1 MKKSFR
7 ILALVMALMTALGAA
22 SFASADMP
30 TNYVGV
36 TTVEDTDFFYQG
48 PGTNYDFVQGKNQV
62 TAGTKVAIYSI
73 TADGKWCYIGFS
85 LYMGFIQTSSLNDLV
100 TLRNGTTA
108 SIKATLAKSGI
119 ASSGN
124 SGNVTV
130 GPTGSTTTTT
140 TTTGVIYNCTNWVS
154 LRAEASSSSK
164 RIAKLTPNTTVTVT
178 GEQNGYYKV
187 TAGNYIGFVLKTYV
201 RITATG
207 TTTGG
212 TTTGGTTTG
221 GASNR
226 VYVPGVGWVDANT
239 TGSGTNT
246 GWNTSGSWNAGWS
259 NNNNN
264 NNNNN
269 TGWGSNSNNN
279 NNSGN
284 VTSNKS
290 IGTAVTTGTINFRQG
305 PGTNYGKVTGCAQV
319 PKGATVT
326 MLEYTSSDN
335 GWYKVIYGSYTG
347 YLSAKYLKVTLTN
360 NNAGSNNNSGNNP
373 GSSWNTGWNTG
384 NNNTGNNNSGS
395 SATAT
400 TGTTT
405 GNVNFRQ
412 GPGTGYSKVSGCA
425 KVPKGSTVTILE
437 QTNGWY
443 KVTYKSYTGYLSADY
458 VRVVGGGASAPGSAG
473 STGGVNTPGSTGNN
487 VGSVSSNGTKYAKYT
502 GTSADIWGSMSVAG
516 TNISDNIYCNAVNNK
531 GQFVYNA
538 YSSSKNNLYAL
549 SYLTDP
555 IAVIYGHNMR
565 KVAKKQ
571 TTNLGLHELHHVQNA
586 WLGKAKCEYCGRS
599 CSGAKTS
606 TFNINYN
613 GSSSWTLVGFFE
625 LSNSTMSSAAQ
636 RKKIQTYASFNS
648 TLTGSAK
655 QQWVDTMMSYC
666 NSKYLGATLG
676 SISGSDKVM
685 VIITCADKSGSKNQS
700 MYICLLYTSPS
711 PRDRG

>member
-201 RITATG
+201 RITG
-207 TTTGG
+207 TTATPAPGG
-212 TTTGGTTTG
+212 TNNGSSGQT
-221 GASNR
+221 
-226 VYVPGVGWVDANT
+226 YVPGVGWVNSNNNSNANT
-239 TGSGTNT
+239 NPNWST
-246 GWNTSGSWNAGWS
+246 GWG

-264 NNNNN
+264 NN
-269 TGWGSNSNNN
+269 
-279 NNSGN
+279 
-284 VTSNKS
+284 
-290 IGTAVTTGTINFRQG
+290 
-305 PGTNYGKVTGCAQV
+305 
-319 PKGATVT
+319 
-326 MLEYTSSDN
+326 
-335 GWYKVIYGSYTG
+335 
-347 YLSAKYLKVTLTN
+347 
-360 NNAGSNNNSGNNP
+360 
-373 GSSWNTGWNTG
+373 NTGWNTG

-395 SATAT
+395 SAAAT

-516 TNISDNIYCNAVNNK
+516 TNINDNIYCNAVNNK

-700 MYICLLYTSPS
+700 MYMILK
-711 PRDRG
+711 GN

>member
-201 RITATG
+201 RITG
-207 TTTGG
+207 TTATPAPGG
-212 TTTGGTTTG
+212 TNNGSSGQT
-221 GASNR
+221 
-226 VYVPGVGWVDANT
+226 YVPGVGWVNSNNNSNANT
-239 TGSGTNT
+239 NPNWST
-246 GWNTSGSWNAGWS
+246 GWG
-259 NNNNN
+259 NNNN

-269 TGWGSNSNNN
+269 TGW
-279 NNSGN
+279 
-284 VTSNKS
+284 
-290 IGTAVTTGTINFRQG
+290 
-305 PGTNYGKVTGCAQV
+305 
-319 PKGATVT
+319 
-326 MLEYTSSDN
+326 
-335 GWYKVIYGSYTG
+335 
-347 YLSAKYLKVTLTN
+347 
-360 NNAGSNNNSGNNP
+360 
-373 GSSWNTGWNTG
+373 NTG
-384 NNNTGNNNSGS
+384 NNNSGSNNSGS

-516 TNISDNIYCNAVNNK
+516 TNINDNIYCNAVNNK

-606 TFNINYN
+606 TFDINYN

-700 MYICLLYTSPS
+700 MYMILK
-711 PRDRG
+711 GN

>member
-22 SFASADMP
+22 SFASAEVVKD
-30 TNYVGV
+30 YVG
-36 TTVEDTDFFYQG
+36 TTTMVESDFFYQG
-48 PGTNYDFVQGKNQV
+48 PGTSYAFVQGQSRVEK
-62 TAGTKVAIYSI
+62 GTRVILFGI
-73 TADGKWCYIGFS
+73 TSDGKWSYIGFDIH
-85 LYMGFIQTSSLNDLV
+85 MGYVQTSCLDDAI
-100 TLRNGTTA
+100 TLKNGNTD
-108 SIKATLAKSGI
+108 SIKAMLARGSS
-119 ASSGN
+119 AS

-130 GPTGSTTTTT
+130 GPNGSTTATTNA
-140 TTTGVIYNCTNWVS
+140 TGVIYNCTTWVS
-154 LRAEASSSSK
+154 LRAEANKSSK
-164 RIAKLTPNTTVTVT
+164 RVAKLTPNTTVTIT

-187 TAGNYIGFVLKTYV
+187 TAGNYIGYVLKSYV
-201 RITATG
+201 RVTSSG
-207 TTTGG
+207 STTGG
-212 TTTGGTTTG
+212 TTGGTTSG
-221 GASNR
+221 GK
-226 VYVPGVGWVDANT
+226 VYVPGVGWVDAPNSSTGT
-239 TGSGTNT
+239 TGSGSSSVGWT
-246 GWNTSGSWNAGWS
+246 GGNTSGGYTGNWTSGWGNLSGS
-259 NNNNN
+259 NNNN
-264 NNNNN
+264 
-269 TGWGSNSNNN
+269 NNN

-305 PGTNYGKVTGCAQV
+305 PGTNYSKVTGCAQV

-326 MLEYTSSDN
+326 LLEYTSSDN

-360 NNAGSNNNSGNNP
+360 NNAGSNNNSGNTS

-487 VGSVSSNGTKYAKYT
+487 VGSVSSNGTQYAKYT

-516 TNISDNIYCNAVNNK
+516 TNISDNIYCNAMNSK

-586 WLGKAKCEYCGRS
+586 WLGKAKCEACGRS

-700 MYICLLYTSPS
+700 MYMILK
-711 PRDRG
+711 GN

>member
-48 PGTNYDFVQGKNQV
+48 PGTNYDFVKGKNQV
-62 TAGTKVAIYSI
+62 TAGTQVAIYSI
-73 TADGKWCYIGFS
+73 TDDGKWCYIGFS

-119 ASSGN
+119 TSSGN
-124 SGNVTV
+124 NGNVTV

-201 RITATG
+201 RITG
-207 TTTGG
+207 TTATPAPGG
-212 TTTGGTTTG
+212 TNNGSSGQT
-221 GASNR
+221 
-226 VYVPGVGWVDANT
+226 YVPGVGWVNSNNNSNANT
-239 TGSGTNT
+239 NPNWST
-246 GWNTSGSWNAGWS
+246 GWG
-259 NNNNN
+259 NNNN

-269 TGWGSNSNNN
+269 TGWNTGNNN
-279 NNSGN
+279 NNSG
-284 VTSNKS
+284 SNNS
-290 IGTAVTTGTINFRQG
+290 GSSATATTGTTTGNVNFRQG
-305 PGTNYGKVTGCAQV
+305 PGTGYSKVSGCAKV
-319 PKGATVT
+319 PRGSTVT
-326 MLEYTSSDN
+326 ILEQTN

-360 NNAGSNNNSGNNP
+360 NNAGSNNNSGNTS

-458 VRVVGGGASAPGSAG
+458 VRVVGGGASTPGSAG

-516 TNISDNIYCNAVNNK
+516 TNINDNIYCNAVNNK

-606 TFNINYN
+606 TFNISYN
-613 GSSSWTLVGFFE
+613 GSSCWTLVGFFE

-700 MYICLLYTSPS
+700 MYMILK
-711 PRDRG
+711 GN

>member
-164 RIAKLTPNTTVTVT
+164 RVAKLTPNTTVTVT

-201 RITATG
+201 RITG
-207 TTTGG
+207 TTATPAPGG
-212 TTTGGTTTG
+212 TNNGSSGQT
-221 GASNR
+221 
-226 VYVPGVGWVDANT
+226 YVPGVGWVNSNNNSNANT
-239 TGSGTNT
+239 NPNWST
-246 GWNTSGSWNAGWS
+246 GWGN

-269 TGWGSNSNNN
+269 TGWNTGN

-290 IGTAVTTGTINFRQG
+290 IGIAVTTGTINFRQG
-305 PGTNYGKVTGCAQV
+305 PGTNYSKVTGCAQV

-326 MLEYTSSDN
+326 LLEYTSSDN

-700 MYICLLYTSPS
+700 MYMILK
-711 PRDRG
+711 GN

>member
-201 RITATG
+201 RITG
-207 TTTGG
+207 TTATPAPGG
-212 TTTGGTTTG
+212 TNNGSSGQT
-221 GASNR
+221 
-226 VYVPGVGWVDANT
+226 YVPGVGWVNSNNNSNANT
-239 TGSGTNT
+239 NPNWST
-246 GWNTSGSWNAGWS
+246 GWG
-259 NNNNN
+259 NNNN

-269 TGWGSNSNNN
+269 TGWNTGN

-284 VTSNKS
+284 VTSAKS

-305 PGTNYGKVTGCAQV
+305 PGTNYSKVTGCAQV

-326 MLEYTSSDN
+326 LLEYTSSDN

-360 NNAGSNNNSGNNP
+360 NNAGSSNNNSGNTSGGN
-373 GSSWNTGWNTG
+373 WNTGWNTG
-384 NNNTGNNNSGS
+384 NNNNNTGNNNSSS

-516 TNISDNIYCNAVNNK
+516 TNINDNIYCNAVNNK

-606 TFNINYN
+606 TFDINYN

-700 MYICLLYTSPS
+700 MYMILK
-711 PRDRG
+711 GN

>member
-154 LRAEASSSSK
+154 LRAEANKSSK

-201 RITATG
+201 RITG
-207 TTTGG
+207 TTATPAPGG
-212 TTTGGTTTG
+212 TNNGSSGQT
-221 GASNR
+221 
-226 VYVPGVGWVDANT
+226 YVPGVGWVNSNNNSNANT
-239 TGSGTNT
+239 NPNWST
-246 GWNTSGSWNAGWS
+246 GWG
-259 NNNNN
+259 NNNN

-269 TGWGSNSNNN
+269 TGWNTGN

-284 VTSNKS
+284 VTSAKS

-305 PGTNYGKVTGCAQV
+305 PGTNYSKVTGCAQV

-326 MLEYTSSDN
+326 LLEYTSSDN

-360 NNAGSNNNSGNNP
+360 NNAGSSNNNSGNTSGGN
-373 GSSWNTGWNTG
+373 WNTGWNTG
-384 NNNTGNNNSGS
+384 NNNNNTGNNNSSS

-516 TNISDNIYCNAVNNK
+516 TNINDNIYCNAVNNK

-586 WLGKAKCEYCGRS
+586 WLGKAKCEACGRS

-700 MYICLLYTSPS
+700 MYMILK
-711 PRDRG
+711 GN

>member
-201 RITATG
+201 RITG
-207 TTTGG
+207 TTATPAPGG
-212 TTTGGTTTG
+212 TNNGSSGQT
-221 GASNR
+221 
-226 VYVPGVGWVDANT
+226 YVPGVGWVNSNNNSNANT
-239 TGSGTNT
+239 NPNWST
-246 GWNTSGSWNAGWS
+246 GWGN

-269 TGWGSNSNNN
+269 TGWNTGN

-284 VTSNKS
+284 VTSAKS

-305 PGTNYGKVTGCAQV
+305 PGTNYSKVTGCAQV

-326 MLEYTSSDN
+326 LLEYTSSDN

-360 NNAGSNNNSGNNP
+360 NNAGSSNNNSGNTSGGN
-373 GSSWNTGWNTG
+373 WNTGWNTG
-384 NNNTGNNNSGS
+384 NNNNNTGNNNSSS

-458 VRVVGGGASAPGSAG
+458 VRVVGGGASTPGSAG

-516 TNISDNIYCNAVNNK
+516 TNINDNIYCNAVNNK

-586 WLGKAKCEYCGRS
+586 WLGKAKCEACGRS

-606 TFNINYN
+606 TFDINYN

-700 MYICLLYTSPS
+700 MYMILK
-711 PRDRG
+711 GN

>member
-22 SFASADMP
+22 SFASAEVVKD
-30 TNYVGV
+30 YVG
-36 TTVEDTDFFYQG
+36 TTTMVESDFFYQG
-48 PGTNYDFVQGKNQV
+48 PGTSYAFVQGQSRVEK
-62 TAGTKVAIYSI
+62 GTRVILFGI
-73 TADGKWCYIGFS
+73 TSDGKWSYIGFDIH
-85 LYMGFIQTSSLNDLV
+85 MGYVQTSCLDDAI
-100 TLRNGTTA
+100 TLKNGNTD
-108 SIKATLAKSGI
+108 SIKAMLARGSS
-119 ASSGN
+119 AS

-130 GPTGSTTTTT
+130 GPNGSTTATTNA
-140 TTTGVIYNCTNWVS
+140 TGVIYNCTNWVS
-154 LRAEASSSSK
+154 LRAEANKSSK
-164 RIAKLTPNTTVTVT
+164 RVAKLTPNTTVTIT

-187 TAGNYIGFVLKTYV
+187 TAGNYIGYVLKSYV
-201 RITATG
+201 RVTSSG
-207 TTTGG
+207 STTGG
-212 TTTGGTTTG
+212 TTGGITSG
-221 GASNR
+221 GK
-226 VYVPGVGWVDANT
+226 VYVPGVGWVDAPNSSTGT
-239 TGSGTNT
+239 TGSGSSSVGWT
-246 GWNTSGSWNAGWS
+246 GGNTSGGYTGNWTSGWGNLSGS
-259 NNNNN
+259 NNNN
-264 NNNNN
+264 
-269 TGWGSNSNNN
+269 NNN

-305 PGTNYGKVTGCAQV
+305 PGTNYSKVTGCAQV

-326 MLEYTSSDN
+326 LLEYTSSDN

-360 NNAGSNNNSGNNP
+360 NNAGSNNNNSGNTS

-412 GPGTGYSKVSGCA
+412 GPGTGYSKVSGCT

-458 VRVVGGGASAPGSAG
+458 VAVAG
-473 STGGVNTPGSTGNN
+473 SGTNTPGSTGNN
-487 VGSVSSNGTKYAKYT
+487 VGSVSSNGTQYAKYT

-516 TNISDNIYCNAVNNK
+516 TNISDNIYCNAMNSK

-700 MYICLLYTSPS
+700 MYMILK
-711 PRDRG
+711 GN

>member
-164 RIAKLTPNTTVTVT
+164 RVAKLTPNTTVTVT

-201 RITATG
+201 RITG
-207 TTTGG
+207 TTATPAPGG
-212 TTTGGTTTG
+212 TNNGSSGQT
-221 GASNR
+221 
-226 VYVPGVGWVDANT
+226 YVPGVGWVNSNNNSNANT
-239 TGSGTNT
+239 NPNWST
-246 GWNTSGSWNAGWS
+246 GWG
-259 NNNNN
+259 NNNN

-269 TGWGSNSNNN
+269 TGWNTGN

-305 PGTNYGKVTGCAQV
+305 PGTNYSKVTGCAQV

-326 MLEYTSSDN
+326 LLEYTSSDN

-360 NNAGSNNNSGNNP
+360 NNAGS
-373 GSSWNTGWNTG
+373 
-384 NNNTGNNNSGS
+384 
-395 SATAT
+395 
-400 TGTTT
+400 
-405 GNVNFRQ
+405 
-412 GPGTGYSKVSGCA
+412 
-425 KVPKGSTVTILE
+425 
-437 QTNGWY
+437 
-443 KVTYKSYTGYLSADY
+443 
-458 VRVVGGGASAPGSAG
+458 
-473 STGGVNTPGSTGNN
+473 TGNN

-516 TNISDNIYCNAVNNK
+516 TNINDNIYCNAVNNK

-571 TTNLGLHELHHVQNA
+571 TTNLGMHELHHVQNA
-586 WLGKAKCEYCGRS
+586 WLGKDKCEACGRS

-606 TFNINYN
+606 TFNISYN

-685 VIITCADKSGSKNQS
+685 VLITCADKSGSKNQS
-700 MYICLLYTSPS
+700 MYMILK
-711 PRDRG
+711 GN

>member
-22 SFASADMP
+22 SFASAEVVKD
-30 TNYVGV
+30 YVG
-36 TTVEDTDFFYQG
+36 TTTMAESDFFYQG
-48 PGTNYDFVQGKNQV
+48 PGTSYAFVQGQSRVEK
-62 TAGTKVAIYSI
+62 GTRVILFGI
-73 TADGKWCYIGFS
+73 TSDGKWSYIGFDIH
-85 LYMGFIQTSSLNDLV
+85 MGYVQTSCLDDAI
-100 TLRNGTTA
+100 TLKNGNTD
-108 SIKATLAKSGI
+108 SIKAMLARGSS
-119 ASSGN
+119 AS

-130 GPTGSTTTTT
+130 GPTGSTTATTNA
-140 TTTGVIYNCTNWVS
+140 TGVIYNCTNWVS

-187 TAGNYIGFVLKTYV
+187 TAGNYIGYVLKSYV
-201 RITATG
+201 RVTSSG
-207 TTTGG
+207 STTGG
-212 TTTGGTTTG
+212 TTGGTTSG
-221 GASNR
+221 GK
-226 VYVPGVGWVDANT
+226 VYVPGVGWVDAPNSSTGT
-239 TGSGTNT
+239 TGSGSSSVGWT
-246 GWNTSGSWNAGWS
+246 GGNTSGGYTGNWTSGWGNLSGS
-259 NNNNN
+259 NNN
-264 NNNNN
+264 
-269 TGWGSNSNNN
+269 NNN

-305 PGTNYGKVTGCAQV
+305 PGTNYSKVTGCAQV

-326 MLEYTSSDN
+326 LLEYTSSDN

-347 YLSAKYLKVTLTN
+347 YLSAKYLKVSLTN
-360 NNAGSNNNSGNNP
+360 NNAGSNNNNSGNTS

-384 NNNTGNNNSGS
+384 NNNSGNNNSGS

-458 VRVVGGGASAPGSAG
+458 VAVAG
-473 STGGVNTPGSTGNN
+473 SGVNTPGSTGNN
-487 VGSVSSNGTKYAKYT
+487 VSGSGVGTQYAKYT

-516 TNISDNIYCNAVNNK
+516 TNISDNIYCNAMNSK

-700 MYICLLYTSPS
+700 MYMILK
-711 PRDRG
+711 GN

>member
-22 SFASADMP
+22 SFASAEVVKD
-30 TNYVGV
+30 YVG
-36 TTVEDTDFFYQG
+36 TTTMVESDFFYQG
-48 PGTNYDFVQGKNQV
+48 PGTSYAFVQGQSRVEK
-62 TAGTKVAIYSI
+62 GTRVILFGI
-73 TADGKWCYIGFS
+73 TSDGKWSYIGFDIH
-85 LYMGFIQTSSLNDLV
+85 MGYVQTSCLDDAI
-100 TLRNGTTA
+100 TLKNGNTD
-108 SIKATLAKSGI
+108 SIKAMLARGSS
-119 ASSGN
+119 AS

-130 GPTGSTTTTT
+130 GPNGSTTATTNA
-140 TTTGVIYNCTNWVS
+140 TGVIYNCTNWVS

-164 RIAKLTPNTTVTVT
+164 RVAKLTPNTTVTIT

-187 TAGNYIGFVLKTYV
+187 TAGNYIGYVLKSYV
-201 RITATG
+201 RVTSSG
-207 TTTGG
+207 STTGG
-212 TTTGGTTTG
+212 TTGGTTSG
-221 GASNR
+221 GK
-226 VYVPGVGWVDANT
+226 VYVPGVGWVDAPNSSTGT
-239 TGSGTNT
+239 TGSGSSSVGWT
-246 GWNTSGSWNAGWS
+246 GGNTSGGYTGNWTSGWGNLSGS
-259 NNNNN
+259 NNNN
-264 NNNNN
+264 
-269 TGWGSNSNNN
+269 NNN

-305 PGTNYGKVTGCAQV
+305 PGTNYSKVTGCAQV

-326 MLEYTSSDN
+326 LLEYTSSDN

-347 YLSAKYLKVTLTN
+347 YLSAKYLKVSLTN
-360 NNAGSNNNSGNNP
+360 NNAGSNNNNSGNTS

-458 VRVVGGGASAPGSAG
+458 VAVAG
-473 STGGVNTPGSTGNN
+473 SGVNTPGSTGNN
-487 VGSVSSNGTKYAKYT
+487 VSGSGVGTQYAKYT

-516 TNISDNIYCNAVNNK
+516 TNISDNIYCNAMNSK

-586 WLGKAKCEYCGRS
+586 WLGKAKCEACGRS

-700 MYICLLYTSPS
+700 MYMILK
-711 PRDRG
+711 GN

>member
-22 SFASADMP
+22 SFASAEVVKD
-30 TNYVGV
+30 YVG
-36 TTVEDTDFFYQG
+36 TTTMVESDFFYQG
-48 PGTNYDFVQGKNQV
+48 PGTSYAFVQGQSRVEK
-62 TAGTKVAIYSI
+62 GTRVILFGI
-73 TADGKWCYIGFS
+73 TSDGKWSYIGFDIH
-85 LYMGFIQTSSLNDLV
+85 MGYVQTSCLDDAI
-100 TLRNGTTA
+100 TLKNGNTD
-108 SIKATLAKSGI
+108 SIKAMLARGSNG
-119 ASSGN
+119 S

-130 GPTGSTTTTT
+130 GPNGSTTATTNA
-140 TTTGVIYNCTNWVS
+140 TGVIYNCTNWVS
-154 LRAEASSSSK
+154 LRAEANKSSK
-164 RIAKLTPNTTVTVT
+164 RVAKLTPNTTVTIT

-187 TAGNYIGFVLKTYV
+187 TAGNYIGYVLKSYV
-201 RITATG
+201 RVTSSG
-207 TTTGG
+207 STTGG
-212 TTTGGTTTG
+212 TTGGG
-221 GASNR
+221 K
-226 VYVPGVGWVDANT
+226 VYVPGVGWVDAPNSSTGT
-239 TGSGTNT
+239 TGSGSSSVGWTGGNT
-246 GWNTSGSWNAGWS
+246 YGGYTGNWTSGWGNLSGS
-259 NNNNN
+259 NNNN
-264 NNNNN
+264 
-269 TGWGSNSNNN
+269 NNN

-305 PGTNYGKVTGCAQV
+305 PGTNYSKVTGCAQV

-326 MLEYTSSDN
+326 LLEYTSSDN

-360 NNAGSNNNSGNNP
+360 NNAGSNNNNSGNTS

-384 NNNTGNNNSGS
+384 NNNSGNNNSGS
-395 SATAT
+395 SANT
-400 TGTTT
+400 TIGTTT

-487 VGSVSSNGTKYAKYT
+487 VGSVSSNGTQYAKYT

-516 TNISDNIYCNAVNNK
+516 TNISDNIYCNAMNSK

-700 MYICLLYTSPS
+700 MYMILK
-711 PRDRG
+711 GN

>member
-201 RITATG
+201 RITG
-207 TTTGG
+207 TTATPAPGG
-212 TTTGGTTTG
+212 TNNGSSGQT
-221 GASNR
+221 
-226 VYVPGVGWVDANT
+226 YVPGVGWVNSNNNSNANT
-239 TGSGTNT
+239 NPNWST
-246 GWNTSGSWNAGWS
+246 GWG
-259 NNNNN
+259 NNNN

-269 TGWGSNSNNN
+269 TGWNTGNNN
-279 NNSGN
+279 NNSG
-284 VTSNKS
+284 S
-290 IGTAVTTGTINFRQG
+290 
-305 PGTNYGKVTGCAQV
+305 
-319 PKGATVT
+319 
-326 MLEYTSSDN
+326 
-335 GWYKVIYGSYTG
+335 
-347 YLSAKYLKVTLTN
+347 
-360 NNAGSNNNSGNNP
+360 
-373 GSSWNTGWNTG
+373 
-384 NNNTGNNNSGS
+384 NNSGS

-516 TNISDNIYCNAVNNK
+516 TNINDDIYCNAVNNK

-606 TFNINYN
+606 TFDINYN

-700 MYICLLYTSPS
+700 MYMILK
-711 PRDRG
+711 GN

>member
-201 RITATG
+201 RITG
-207 TTTGG
+207 TTATPAPGG
-212 TTTGGTTTG
+212 TNNGSSGQT
-221 GASNR
+221 
-226 VYVPGVGWVDANT
+226 YVPGVGWVNSNNNSNANT
-239 TGSGTNT
+239 NPNWST
-246 GWNTSGSWNAGWS
+246 GWGN

-269 TGWGSNSNNN
+269 TGWNSGN

-326 MLEYTSSDN
+326 LLEYTSSDN

-360 NNAGSNNNSGNNP
+360 NNAGSSNNNSGNTS

-443 KVTYKSYTGYLSADY
+443 KVTYKSHTGYLSADY

-700 MYICLLYTSPS
+700 MYMILK
-711 PRDRG
+711 GN

>member
-201 RITATG
+201 RITG
-207 TTTGG
+207 TTATPAPGG
-212 TTTGGTTTG
+212 TNNGSSGQT
-221 GASNR
+221 
-226 VYVPGVGWVDANT
+226 YVPGVGWVNSNNNSNANT
-239 TGSGTNT
+239 NPNWST
-246 GWNTSGSWNAGWS
+246 GWG
-259 NNNNN
+259 NNNN

-269 TGWGSNSNNN
+269 TGWNTGNNN
-279 NNSGN
+279 NNSG
-284 VTSNKS
+284 S
-290 IGTAVTTGTINFRQG
+290 
-305 PGTNYGKVTGCAQV
+305 
-319 PKGATVT
+319 
-326 MLEYTSSDN
+326 
-335 GWYKVIYGSYTG
+335 
-347 YLSAKYLKVTLTN
+347 
-360 NNAGSNNNSGNNP
+360 
-373 GSSWNTGWNTG
+373 
-384 NNNTGNNNSGS
+384 NNSGS

-516 TNISDNIYCNAVNNK
+516 TNINDNIYCNAVNNK

-606 TFNINYN
+606 TFDINYN

-700 MYICLLYTSPS
+700 MYMILKGNYA
-711 PRDRG
+711 

>member
-164 RIAKLTPNTTVTVT
+164 RVAKLTPNTTVTVT

-201 RITATG
+201 RITG
-207 TTTGG
+207 TTATPAPGG
-212 TTTGGTTTG
+212 TNNGSSGQT
-221 GASNR
+221 
-226 VYVPGVGWVDANT
+226 YVPGVGWVNSNNNSNANT
-239 TGSGTNT
+239 NPNWST
-246 GWNTSGSWNAGWS
+246 GWG
-259 NNNNN
+259 NNNN

-269 TGWGSNSNNN
+269 TGWNTGN

-305 PGTNYGKVTGCAQV
+305 PGTNYSKVTGCAQV

-326 MLEYTSSDN
+326 LLEYTSSDN

-360 NNAGSNNNSGNNP
+360 NNAGSNNNNSGNTS

-384 NNNTGNNNSGS
+384 NNNNNSGSNNSGS

-516 TNISDNIYCNAVNNK
+516 TNINDNIYCNAVNNK

-606 TFNINYN
+606 TFDINYN

-700 MYICLLYTSPS
+700 MYMILK
-711 PRDRG
+711 GN

>member
-22 SFASADMP
+22 SFASAEVVKD
-30 TNYVGV
+30 YVG
-36 TTVEDTDFFYQG
+36 TTTMAESDFFYQG
-48 PGTNYDFVQGKNQV
+48 PGTSYAFVQGQSRVEK
-62 TAGTKVAIYSI
+62 GTRVILFGI
-73 TADGKWCYIGFS
+73 TSDGKWSYIGFDIH
-85 LYMGFIQTSSLNDLV
+85 MGYVQTSCLDDAI
-100 TLRNGTTA
+100 TLKNGNTD
-108 SIKATLAKSGI
+108 SIKAMLARG
-119 ASSGN
+119 SSSS

-130 GPTGSTTTTT
+130 GPNGSTTATTNA
-140 TTTGVIYNCTNWVS
+140 TGVIYNCTNWVS

-164 RIAKLTPNTTVTVT
+164 RVAKLTPNTTVTVT

-187 TAGNYIGFVLKTYV
+187 TAGNYIGYVLKSYV
-201 RITATG
+201 RVTSSG
-207 TTTGG
+207 STTGG
-212 TTTGGTTTG
+212 TTGGTTSG
-221 GASNR
+221 GK
-226 VYVPGVGWVDANT
+226 VYVPGVGWVDAPNSSTGT
-239 TGSGTNT
+239 TGSGSSSVGWT
-246 GWNTSGSWNAGWS
+246 GGNTSGGYTGNWTSGWGNLSGS
-259 NNNNN
+259 NNNN
-264 NNNNN
+264 
-269 TGWGSNSNNN
+269 NNN

-290 IGTAVTTGTINFRQG
+290 IGTAVTTGKINFRQG
-305 PGTNYGKVTGCAQV
+305 PGTNYSKVTGCAQV

-326 MLEYTSSDN
+326 LLEYTSSDN

-360 NNAGSNNNSGNNP
+360 NNAGSNNNNSGNTS

-458 VRVVGGGASAPGSAG
+458 VAVAG
-473 STGGVNTPGSTGNN
+473 SGVNTPGSTGNN
-487 VGSVSSNGTKYAKYT
+487 VSGSGVGTQYAKYT

-516 TNISDNIYCNAVNNK
+516 TNISDNIYCNAMNSK

-586 WLGKAKCEYCGRS
+586 WLGKDKCEACGRS

-700 MYICLLYTSPS
+700 MYMILK
-711 PRDRG
+711 GN

>member
-201 RITATG
+201 RITG
-207 TTTGG
+207 TTATPAPGG
-212 TTTGGTTTG
+212 TNNGSSGQT
-221 GASNR
+221 
-226 VYVPGVGWVDANT
+226 YVPGVGWVNSNNNSNANT
-239 TGSGTNT
+239 NPNWST
-246 GWNTSGSWNAGWS
+246 GWG
-259 NNNNN
+259 NNNN

-269 TGWGSNSNNN
+269 TGWNTGN

-290 IGTAVTTGTINFRQG
+290 IGIAVTTGTINFRQG

-360 NNAGSNNNSGNNP
+360 NNAGSSNNSGNTS

-458 VRVVGGGASAPGSAG
+458 VRVVGGASAPGSAG

-516 TNISDNIYCNAVNNK
+516 TNISDNIYCNAMNSK

-700 MYICLLYTSPS
+700 MYMILK
-711 PRDRG
+711 GN

>member
-201 RITATG
+201 RITG
-207 TTTGG
+207 TTATPAPGG
-212 TTTGGTTTG
+212 TNNGSSGQT
-221 GASNR
+221 
-226 VYVPGVGWVDANT
+226 YVPGVGWVNSNNNSNANT
-239 TGSGTNT
+239 NPNWST
-246 GWNTSGSWNAGWS
+246 GWG
-259 NNNNN
+259 NNNN

-269 TGWGSNSNNN
+269 TGW
-279 NNSGN
+279 
-284 VTSNKS
+284 
-290 IGTAVTTGTINFRQG
+290 
-305 PGTNYGKVTGCAQV
+305 
-319 PKGATVT
+319 
-326 MLEYTSSDN
+326 
-335 GWYKVIYGSYTG
+335 
-347 YLSAKYLKVTLTN
+347 
-360 NNAGSNNNSGNNP
+360 
-373 GSSWNTGWNTG
+373 NTG
-384 NNNTGNNNSGS
+384 NNNSGNNNSGS

-516 TNISDNIYCNAVNNK
+516 TNINDNIYCNAVNNK

-625 LSNSTMSSAAQ
+625 LSNSTMSSAVQ

-700 MYICLLYTSPS
+700 MYMILK
-711 PRDRG
+711 GN

>member
-164 RIAKLTPNTTVTVT
+164 RVAKLTPNTTVTIT

-187 TAGNYIGFVLKTYV
+187 TAGNYIGYVLKSYV
-201 RITATG
+201 RVTSSG
-207 TTTGG
+207 STTGG
-212 TTTGGTTTG
+212 TTGGTTSG
-221 GASNR
+221 GK
-226 VYVPGVGWVDANT
+226 VYVPGVGWVDAPNSSGGT
-239 TGSGTNT
+239 TCSGSSSVGWT
-246 GWNTSGSWNAGWS
+246 GGNTSGGYTGNWTSGWGNLSGS
-259 NNNNN
+259 NNNN
-264 NNNNN
+264 
-269 TGWGSNSNNN
+269 NNN

-305 PGTNYGKVTGCAQV
+305 PGTNYSKVTGCAQV

-326 MLEYTSSDN
+326 LLEYTSSDN
-335 GWYKVIYGSYTG
+335 GWYKVTYGSYTG

-360 NNAGSNNNSGNNP
+360 NNAGSSNNNSGNTS

-516 TNISDNIYCNAVNNK
+516 TNINDNIYCNAVNNK

-586 WLGKAKCEYCGRS
+586 WLGKDKCEACGRS

-700 MYICLLYTSPS
+700 MYMILK
-711 PRDRG
+711 GN

>member
-164 RIAKLTPNTTVTVT
+164 RVAKLTPNTTVTVT

-201 RITATG
+201 RITSTTATPAP
-207 TTTGG
+207 GG
-212 TTTGGTTTG
+212 TNNGSSGQT
-221 GASNR
+221 
-226 VYVPGVGWVDANT
+226 YVPGVGWVNSNNNSNANT
-239 TGSGTNT
+239 NPNWST
-246 GWNTSGSWNAGWS
+246 GWG
-259 NNNNN
+259 NNNN

-269 TGWGSNSNNN
+269 TGWNTGN

-305 PGTNYGKVTGCAQV
+305 PGTNYSKVTGCAQI

-326 MLEYTSSDN
+326 LLEYTSSDN

-360 NNAGSNNNSGNNP
+360 NNAGSNNNNSGNTS

-384 NNNTGNNNSGS
+384 NNT

-516 TNISDNIYCNAVNNK
+516 TNINDNIYCNAVNNK

-538 YSSSKNNLYAL
+538 YSSSKNNLYAF

-586 WLGKAKCEYCGRS
+586 WLGKAKCEACGRS

-700 MYICLLYTSPS
+700 MYMILK
-711 PRDRG
+711 GN

>member
-201 RITATG
+201 RITG
-207 TTTGG
+207 TTATPAPGG
-212 TTTGGTTTG
+212 TNNGSSGQT
-221 GASNR
+221 
-226 VYVPGVGWVDANT
+226 YVPGVGWVNSNNNSNANT
-239 TGSGTNT
+239 NPNWST
-246 GWNTSGSWNAGWS
+246 GWG
-259 NNNNN
+259 NNNN

-269 TGWGSNSNNN
+269 TGWNTGNNN
-279 NNSGN
+279 NNSG
-284 VTSNKS
+284 S
-290 IGTAVTTGTINFRQG
+290 
-305 PGTNYGKVTGCAQV
+305 
-319 PKGATVT
+319 
-326 MLEYTSSDN
+326 
-335 GWYKVIYGSYTG
+335 
-347 YLSAKYLKVTLTN
+347 
-360 NNAGSNNNSGNNP
+360 
-373 GSSWNTGWNTG
+373 
-384 NNNTGNNNSGS
+384 NNSGS

-458 VRVVGGGASAPGSAG
+458 VRVVGGGASTPGSAG

-516 TNISDNIYCNAVNNK
+516 TNINDNIYCNAVNNK

-606 TFNINYN
+606 TFDINYN

-700 MYICLLYTSPS
+700 MYMILK
-711 PRDRG
+711 GN

>member
-22 SFASADMP
+22 SFASAEVVKD
-30 TNYVGV
+30 YVG
-36 TTVEDTDFFYQG
+36 TTTMVESDFFYQG
-48 PGTNYDFVQGKNQV
+48 PGTSYAFVQGQSRVEK
-62 TAGTKVAIYSI
+62 GTRVILFGI
-73 TADGKWCYIGFS
+73 TSDGKWSYIGFDIH
-85 LYMGFIQTSSLNDLV
+85 MGYVQTSCLDDAI
-100 TLRNGTTA
+100 TLKNGNTD
-108 SIKATLAKSGI
+108 SIKAMLARGSS
-119 ASSGN
+119 AS

-130 GPTGSTTTTT
+130 GPNGSTTATTNA
-140 TTTGVIYNCTNWVS
+140 TGVIYNCTNWVS

-164 RIAKLTPNTTVTVT
+164 RIAKLTPNTTVTIT

-187 TAGNYIGFVLKTYV
+187 TAGNYIGYVLKSYV
-201 RITATG
+201 RVTSSG
-207 TTTGG
+207 TTGG
-212 TTTGGTTTG
+212 TTGGTTSG
-221 GASNR
+221 GK
-226 VYVPGVGWVDANT
+226 VYVPGVGWVDAPNSSTGT
-239 TGSGTNT
+239 TGSGSSSVGWT
-246 GWNTSGSWNAGWS
+246 GGNTSGGYTGNWTSGWGNLSGS
-259 NNNNN
+259 NNNN
-264 NNNNN
+264 
-269 TGWGSNSNNN
+269 NNN

-305 PGTNYGKVTGCAQV
+305 PGTNYSKVTGCAQV

-326 MLEYTSSDN
+326 LLEYTSSDN

-360 NNAGSNNNSGNNP
+360 NNAGSNNNNSGNTS

-384 NNNTGNNNSGS
+384 NNNSGNNNSGS

-487 VGSVSSNGTKYAKYT
+487 VGSVSSNGTQYAKYT

-586 WLGKAKCEYCGRS
+586 WLGKDKCEYCGRS

-700 MYICLLYTSPS
+700 MYMILK
-711 PRDRG
+711 GN

>member
-22 SFASADMP
+22 SFASAEVVKD
-30 TNYVGV
+30 YVG
-36 TTVEDTDFFYQG
+36 TTTMVESDFFYQG
-48 PGTNYDFVQGKNQV
+48 PGTSYAFVQGQSRVEK
-62 TAGTKVAIYSI
+62 GTRVILFGI
-73 TADGKWCYIGFS
+73 TSDGKWSYIGFDIH
-85 LYMGFIQTSSLNDLV
+85 MGYVQTSCLDDAI
-100 TLRNGTTA
+100 TLKNGNTD
-108 SIKATLAKSGI
+108 SIKAMLARGSS
-119 ASSGN
+119 AS

-130 GPTGSTTTTT
+130 GPNGSTTTTT

-154 LRAEASSSSK
+154 LRAEANKSSK
-164 RIAKLTPNTTVTVT
+164 RVAKLTPNTTVTIT

-187 TAGNYIGFVLKTYV
+187 TAGNYIGYVLKSYV
-201 RITATG
+201 RVT
-207 TTTGG
+207 
-212 TTTGGTTTG
+212 
-221 GASNR
+221 S
-226 VYVPGVGWVDANT
+226 
-239 TGSGTNT
+239 SG
-246 GWNTSGSWNAGWS
+246 NTSGGYTGNWTSGWGNLSGS
-259 NNNNN
+259 NNNN
-264 NNNNN
+264 
-269 TGWGSNSNNN
+269 NNN

-305 PGTNYGKVTGCAQV
+305 PGTNYSKVTGCAQV

-326 MLEYTSSDN
+326 LLEYTSSDN

-360 NNAGSNNNSGNNP
+360 NNAGSSNNNS

-458 VRVVGGGASAPGSAG
+458 VAVAG
-473 STGGVNTPGSTGNN
+473 SGVNTPGSTGNN
-487 VGSVSSNGTKYAKYT
+487 VSGSGVGTQYAKYT

-516 TNISDNIYCNAVNNK
+516 TNISDNIYCNAMNSK

-636 RKKIQTYASFNS
+636 RKKIQSYASFNS

-655 QQWVDTMMSYC
+655 QSWVNTMMSYC

-700 MYICLLYTSPS
+700 MYMILK
-711 PRDRG
+711 GN

>member
-201 RITATG
+201 RITG
-207 TTTGG
+207 TTATPAPGG
-212 TTTGGTTTG
+212 TNNGSSGQT
-221 GASNR
+221 
-226 VYVPGVGWVDANT
+226 YVPGVGWVNSNNNSNANT
-239 TGSGTNT
+239 NPNWST
-246 GWNTSGSWNAGWS
+246 GWG
-259 NNNNN
+259 NNNN

-269 TGWGSNSNNN
+269 TGWNTGN

-290 IGTAVTTGTINFRQG
+290 IGIAVTTGTINFRQG

-360 NNAGSNNNSGNNP
+360 NNAGSSNNSGNTS

-405 GNVNFRQ
+405 GTETAL
-412 GPGTGYSKVSGCA
+412 PGDANADGKVQIA
-425 KVPKGSTVTILE
+425 DVVTL
-437 QTNGWY
+437 N
-443 KVTYKSYTGYLSADY
+443 KYL
-458 VRVVGGGASAPGSAG
+458 VGAG
-473 STGGVNTPGSTGNN
+473 
-487 VGSVSSNGTKYAKYT
+487 K
-502 GTSADIWGSMSVAG
+502 
-516 TNISDNIYCNAVNNK
+516 
-531 GQFVYNA
+531 
-538 YSSSKNNLYAL
+538 
-549 SYLTDP
+549 LT
-555 IAVIYGHNMR
+555 AR
-565 KVAKKQ
+565 
-571 TTNLGLHELHHVQNA
+571 
-586 WLGKAKCEYCGRS
+586 
-599 CSGAKTS
+599 GAK
-606 TFNINYN
+606 NADMDDN
-613 GSSSWTLVGFFE
+613 GRLD
-625 LSNSTMSSAAQ
+625 A
-636 RKKIQTYASFNS
+636 
-648 TLTGSAK
+648 
-655 QQWVDTMMSYC
+655 VD
-666 NSKYLGATLG
+666 A
-676 SISGSDKVM
+676 V
-685 VIITCADKSGSKNQS
+685 
-700 MYICLLYTSPS
+700 LLKRIFVS
-711 PRDRG
+711 

>member
-22 SFASADMP
+22 SFASAEVVKD
-30 TNYVGV
+30 YVG
-36 TTVEDTDFFYQG
+36 TTTMVESDFFYQG
-48 PGTNYDFVQGKNQV
+48 PGTSYAFVQGQSRVEK
-62 TAGTKVAIYSI
+62 GTRVILFGI
-73 TADGKWCYIGFS
+73 TSDGKWSYIGFDIH
-85 LYMGFIQTSSLNDLV
+85 MGYVQTSCLDDAI
-100 TLRNGTTA
+100 TLKNGNTD
-108 SIKATLAKSGI
+108 SIKAMLARGSS
-119 ASSGN
+119 AS

-130 GPTGSTTTTT
+130 GPNGSTTATTNA
-140 TTTGVIYNCTNWVS
+140 TGVIYNCTNWVS

-164 RIAKLTPNTTVTVT
+164 RVAKLTPNTTVTIT

-187 TAGNYIGFVLKTYV
+187 TAGNYIGYVLKSYV
-201 RITATG
+201 RVTSSG
-207 TTTGG
+207 STTGG
-212 TTTGGTTTG
+212 TTGGTTSG
-221 GASNR
+221 GK
-226 VYVPGVGWVDANT
+226 VYVPGVGWVDAPNSSTGT
-239 TGSGTNT
+239 TGSGSSSVGWT
-246 GWNTSGSWNAGWS
+246 GGNTSGGYTGNWTSGWGNLSGS
-259 NNNNN
+259 NNNN
-264 NNNNN
+264 
-269 TGWGSNSNNN
+269 NNN

-290 IGTAVTTGTINFRQG
+290 IGTAVTTGKINFRQG
-305 PGTNYGKVTGCAQV
+305 PGTNYSKVTGCAQV

-326 MLEYTSSDN
+326 LLEYTSSDN

-360 NNAGSNNNSGNNP
+360 NNAGSNNNSGNN
-373 GSSWNTGWNTG
+373 
-384 NNNTGNNNSGS
+384 NSGS

-412 GPGTGYSKVSGCA
+412 GPGTGYSKVSGCT

-443 KVTYKSYTGYLSADY
+443 KVTYKRYTGYLSADY
-458 VRVVGGGASAPGSAG
+458 VAVAG
-473 STGGVNTPGSTGNN
+473 SGVNTPGSTGNN
-487 VGSVSSNGTKYAKYT
+487 VSGSGVGTQYAKYT

-516 TNISDNIYCNAVNNK
+516 TNISDNIYCNAMNSK

-666 NSKYLGATLG
+666 NSRYLGATLG

-700 MYICLLYTSPS
+700 MYMILK
-711 PRDRG
+711 GN

>member
-201 RITATG
+201 RITG
-207 TTTGG
+207 TTATPAPGG
-212 TTTGGTTTG
+212 TNNGSSGQT
-221 GASNR
+221 
-226 VYVPGVGWVDANT
+226 YVPGVGWVN
-239 TGSGTNT
+239 
-246 GWNTSGSWNAGWS
+246 S
-259 NNNNN
+259 NNNSNAN
-264 NNNNN
+264 TNPNWS
-269 TGWGSNSNNN
+269 TGWGNNN
-279 NNSGN
+279 NNS
-284 VTSNKS
+284 
-290 IGTAVTTGTINFRQG
+290 
-305 PGTNYGKVTGCAQV
+305 
-319 PKGATVT
+319 
-326 MLEYTSSDN
+326 
-335 GWYKVIYGSYTG
+335 
-347 YLSAKYLKVTLTN
+347 N
-360 NNAGSNNNSGNNP
+360 N
-373 GSSWNTGWNTG
+373 NTGWNTG
-384 NNNTGNNNSGS
+384 SNNSGS

-516 TNISDNIYCNAVNNK
+516 TNINDNIYCNAVNNK

-606 TFNINYN
+606 TFNISYN

-700 MYICLLYTSPS
+700 MYMILK
-711 PRDRG
+711 GN

>member
-201 RITATG
+201 RITG
-207 TTTGG
+207 TTATPAPGG
-212 TTTGGTTTG
+212 TNNGSSGQT
-221 GASNR
+221 
-226 VYVPGVGWVDANT
+226 YVPGVGWVNSNNNSNANT
-239 TGSGTNT
+239 NPNWST
-246 GWNTSGSWNAGWS
+246 GWGN

-269 TGWGSNSNNN
+269 TGW
-279 NNSGN
+279 
-284 VTSNKS
+284 
-290 IGTAVTTGTINFRQG
+290 
-305 PGTNYGKVTGCAQV
+305 
-319 PKGATVT
+319 
-326 MLEYTSSDN
+326 
-335 GWYKVIYGSYTG
+335 
-347 YLSAKYLKVTLTN
+347 
-360 NNAGSNNNSGNNP
+360 
-373 GSSWNTGWNTG
+373 NTG
-384 NNNTGNNNSGS
+384 NNNSGSNNSGS

-516 TNISDNIYCNAVNNK
+516 TNINDNIYCNAVNNK

-606 TFNINYN
+606 TFDINYN

-700 MYICLLYTSPS
+700 MYMILK
-711 PRDRG
+711 GN

>member
-201 RITATG
+201 RITG
-207 TTTGG
+207 TTATPAPGVSNNLSSG
-212 TTTGGTTTG
+212 TT
-221 GASNR
+221 
-226 VYVPGVGWVDANT
+226 YFPGVGWVNSNNNSNANANPNW
-239 TGSGTNT
+239 ST
-246 GWNTSGSWNAGWS
+246 GWG
-259 NNNNN
+259 NNNN

-269 TGWGSNSNNN
+269 TGWNTGNNN
-279 NNSGN
+279 NNSG
-284 VTSNKS
+284 S
-290 IGTAVTTGTINFRQG
+290 
-305 PGTNYGKVTGCAQV
+305 
-319 PKGATVT
+319 
-326 MLEYTSSDN
+326 
-335 GWYKVIYGSYTG
+335 
-347 YLSAKYLKVTLTN
+347 
-360 NNAGSNNNSGNNP
+360 
-373 GSSWNTGWNTG
+373 
-384 NNNTGNNNSGS
+384 NNSGS

-516 TNISDNIYCNAVNNK
+516 TNINDNIYCNAVNNK

-586 WLGKAKCEYCGRS
+586 WLGKDKCEACGRS

-700 MYICLLYTSPS
+700 MYMILK
-711 PRDRG
+711 GN

>member
-124 SGNVTV
+124 NGNVTV

-154 LRAEASSSSK
+154 LRAEANKSSK
-164 RIAKLTPNTTVTVT
+164 RVAKLTPNTTVTVT

-201 RITATG
+201 RITG
-207 TTTGG
+207 TTATPAPGG
-212 TTTGGTTTG
+212 TNNGSSGQT
-221 GASNR
+221 
-226 VYVPGVGWVDANT
+226 YVPGVGWVNSNNNSNANT
-239 TGSGTNT
+239 NPNWST
-246 GWNTSGSWNAGWS
+246 GWG
-259 NNNNN
+259 NNNN

-269 TGWGSNSNNN
+269 TGWNTGN

-305 PGTNYGKVTGCAQV
+305 PGTNYSKVTGCAQV

-326 MLEYTSSDN
+326 LLEYTSSDN

-360 NNAGSNNNSGNNP
+360 NNAGSNNNNSGNTS

-384 NNNTGNNNSGS
+384 NNNSGNNNSGS

-516 TNISDNIYCNAVNNK
+516 TNINDNIYCNAVNNK

-700 MYICLLYTSPS
+700 MYMILK
-711 PRDRG
+711 GN

>member
-108 SIKATLAKSGI
+108 SIEATLAKSGI

-201 RITATG
+201 RITG
-207 TTTGG
+207 TTATPAPGG
-212 TTTGGTTTG
+212 TNNGSSGQT
-221 GASNR
+221 
-226 VYVPGVGWVDANT
+226 YVPGVGWVNSNNNSNANT
-239 TGSGTNT
+239 NPNWST
-246 GWNTSGSWNAGWS
+246 GWG
-259 NNNNN
+259 NNNN

-269 TGWGSNSNNN
+269 TGWNTGNNN
-279 NNSGN
+279 NNSG
-284 VTSNKS
+284 S
-290 IGTAVTTGTINFRQG
+290 
-305 PGTNYGKVTGCAQV
+305 
-319 PKGATVT
+319 
-326 MLEYTSSDN
+326 
-335 GWYKVIYGSYTG
+335 
-347 YLSAKYLKVTLTN
+347 
-360 NNAGSNNNSGNNP
+360 
-373 GSSWNTGWNTG
+373 
-384 NNNTGNNNSGS
+384 NNSGS

-458 VRVVGGGASAPGSAG
+458 VRVVGGGASTPGSAG

-516 TNISDNIYCNAVNNK
+516 TNINDNIYCNAVNNK

-586 WLGKAKCEYCGRS
+586 WLGKDKCEACGRS

-700 MYICLLYTSPS
+700 MYMILK
-711 PRDRG
+711 GN

>member
-164 RIAKLTPNTTVTVT
+164 RVAKLTPNTTVTVT

-201 RITATG
+201 RITG
-207 TTTGG
+207 TTATPAPGG
-212 TTTGGTTTG
+212 TNNGSSGQT
-221 GASNR
+221 
-226 VYVPGVGWVDANT
+226 YVPGVGWVNSNNNSNANT
-239 TGSGTNT
+239 NPNWST
-246 GWNTSGSWNAGWS
+246 GWGN

-269 TGWGSNSNNN
+269 TGWNTGN

-487 VGSVSSNGTKYAKYT
+487 VGSVSSNGTQYAKYT

-516 TNISDNIYCNAVNNK
+516 TNISDNIYCNAMNSK

-700 MYICLLYTSPS
+700 MYMILK
-711 PRDRG
+711 GN

>member
-22 SFASADMP
+22 SFASAEVVKD
-30 TNYVGV
+30 YVG
-36 TTVEDTDFFYQG
+36 TTTMVESDFFYQG
-48 PGTNYDFVQGKNQV
+48 PGTSYAFVQGQSRVEK
-62 TAGTKVAIYSI
+62 GTRVILFGI
-73 TADGKWCYIGFS
+73 TSDGKWSYIGFDIH
-85 LYMGFIQTSSLNDLV
+85 MGYVQTSCLDDAI
-100 TLRNGTTA
+100 TLKNGNTD
-108 SIKATLAKSGI
+108 SIKAMLARGSS
-119 ASSGN
+119 AS

-130 GPTGSTTTTT
+130 GPNGSTTATTNA
-140 TTTGVIYNCTNWVS
+140 TGVIYNCTNWVS
-154 LRAEASSSSK
+154 LRAEANKSSK
-164 RIAKLTPNTTVTVT
+164 RVAKLTPNTTVTVT

-187 TAGNYIGFVLKTYV
+187 TAGNYIGYVLKSYV
-201 RITATG
+201 RVTSSG
-207 TTTGG
+207 STTGG
-212 TTTGGTTTG
+212 TTGGTTSG
-221 GASNR
+221 GK
-226 VYVPGVGWVDANT
+226 VYVPGVGWVDAPNSSTGT
-239 TGSGTNT
+239 TGSGSSSVGWT
-246 GWNTSGSWNAGWS
+246 GGNTSGGYTGNWTSGWGNLSGS
-259 NNNNN
+259 NNNN
-264 NNNNN
+264 
-269 TGWGSNSNNN
+269 NNN

-305 PGTNYGKVTGCAQV
+305 PGTNYSKVTGCAQV

-326 MLEYTSSDN
+326 LLEYTSSDN

-360 NNAGSNNNSGNNP
+360 NNAGSNNNSGNTS

-384 NNNTGNNNSGS
+384 NNNNNSGSNNSGS

-487 VGSVSSNGTKYAKYT
+487 VGSVSSNGTQYAKYT

-516 TNISDNIYCNAVNNK
+516 TNISDNIYCNAMNSK

-700 MYICLLYTSPS
+700 MYMILK
-711 PRDRG
+711 GN

>member
-22 SFASADMP
+22 SFASAEVVKD
-30 TNYVGV
+30 YVG
-36 TTVEDTDFFYQG
+36 TTTMVESDFFYQG
-48 PGTNYDFVQGKNQV
+48 PGTSYAFVQGQSRVEK
-62 TAGTKVAIYSI
+62 GTRVILFGI
-73 TADGKWCYIGFS
+73 TSDGKWSYIGFDIH
-85 LYMGFIQTSSLNDLV
+85 MGYVQTSCLDDAI
-100 TLRNGTTA
+100 TLKNGNTD
-108 SIKATLAKSGI
+108 SIKAMLARGSS
-119 ASSGN
+119 AS

-130 GPTGSTTTTT
+130 GPNGSTTATTNA
-140 TTTGVIYNCTNWVS
+140 TGVIYNCTNWVS
-154 LRAEASSSSK
+154 LRAEANKSSK
-164 RIAKLTPNTTVTVT
+164 RVAKLTPNTTVTIT

-187 TAGNYIGFVLKTYV
+187 TAGNYIGYVLKSYV
-201 RITATG
+201 RVTSSG
-207 TTTGG
+207 STTGG
-212 TTTGGTTTG
+212 TTSGGK
-221 GASNR
+221 
-226 VYVPGVGWVDANT
+226 VYVPGVGWVDAPNSSTGT
-239 TGSGTNT
+239 TGSGSSSVGWT
-246 GWNTSGSWNAGWS
+246 GGNTSGGYTGNWTSGWGNLSGS
-259 NNNNN
+259 NNNN
-264 NNNNN
+264 
-269 TGWGSNSNNN
+269 NNN

-305 PGTNYGKVTGCAQV
+305 PGTNYSKVTGCAQV

-326 MLEYTSSDN
+326 LLEYTSSDN

-360 NNAGSNNNSGNNP
+360 NNAGSNNNSGNTS
-373 GSSWNTGWNTG
+373 GSSWNTGW
-384 NNNTGNNNSGS
+384 NTGNNNSGS

-458 VRVVGGGASAPGSAG
+458 VAVAG
-473 STGGVNTPGSTGNN
+473 SGVNTLGSTGNN
-487 VGSVSSNGTKYAKYT
+487 VSGSGVGTQYAKYT
-502 GTSADIWGSMSVAG
+502 GTSVDIWGSMSVAG
-516 TNISDNIYCNAVNNK
+516 TNISDNIYCNAMNSK

-538 YSSSKNNLYAL
+538 YSSSKNNLYAF

-666 NSKYLGATLG
+666 NSRYLGATLG

-700 MYICLLYTSPS
+700 MYMILK
-711 PRDRG
+711 GN

>member
-22 SFASADMP
+22 SFASAEVVKD
-30 TNYVGV
+30 YVG
-36 TTVEDTDFFYQG
+36 TTTMVESDFFYQG
-48 PGTNYDFVQGKNQV
+48 PGTSYAFVQGQSRVEK
-62 TAGTKVAIYSI
+62 GTRVILFGI
-73 TADGKWCYIGFS
+73 TSDGKWSYIGFDIH
-85 LYMGFIQTSSLNDLV
+85 MGYVQTSCLDDAI
-100 TLRNGTTA
+100 TLKNGNTD
-108 SIKATLAKSGI
+108 SIKAMLARGSS
-119 ASSGN
+119 AS

-130 GPTGSTTTTT
+130 GPNGSTTTTT

-164 RIAKLTPNTTVTVT
+164 RVAKLTPNTTVTIT

-187 TAGNYIGFVLKTYV
+187 TAGNYIGYVLKSYV
-201 RITATG
+201 RVTSSG
-207 TTTGG
+207 STTGG
-212 TTTGGTTTG
+212 TTGGTTSG
-221 GASNR
+221 GK
-226 VYVPGVGWVDANT
+226 VYVPGVGWVDAPNSSTGT
-239 TGSGTNT
+239 TGSGSSSVGWT
-246 GWNTSGSWNAGWS
+246 GGNTSGGYTGNWTSGWGNLSGS
-259 NNNNN
+259 NNNN
-264 NNNNN
+264 
-269 TGWGSNSNNN
+269 NNN

-305 PGTNYGKVTGCAQV
+305 PGTNYSKVTGCAQV

-326 MLEYTSSDN
+326 LLEYTSSDN

-347 YLSAKYLKVTLTN
+347 YLSTKYLKVTLTN
-360 NNAGSNNNSGNNP
+360 NNAGSSNNNSGNTS

-384 NNNTGNNNSGS
+384 NNNSGNNNSGS

-458 VRVVGGGASAPGSAG
+458 VAVAG
-473 STGGVNTPGSTGNN
+473 SGVNTPGSTGNN
-487 VGSVSSNGTKYAKYT
+487 VSGSGVGTQYAKYT

-516 TNISDNIYCNAVNNK
+516 TNISDNIYCNAMNSK

-636 RKKIQTYASFNS
+636 RKKIQSYASFNS

-655 QQWVDTMMSYC
+655 QSWVNTMMSYC

-700 MYICLLYTSPS
+700 MYMILK
-711 PRDRG
+711 GN

>member
-85 LYMGFIQTSSLNDLV
+85 VYMGFIQTSSLNDLV

-108 SIKATLAKSGI
+108 SINATLPKSGI

-700 MYICLLYTSPS
+700 MYMILK
-711 PRDRG
+711 GN

>member
-48 PGTNYDFVQGKNQV
+48 PGTNYDFVHGKNQV

-700 MYICLLYTSPS
+700 MYMILK
-711 PRDRG
+711 GN

>member
-22 SFASADMP
+22 SFASAEVVKD
-30 TNYVGV
+30 YVG
-36 TTVEDTDFFYQG
+36 TTTMVESDFFYQG
-48 PGTNYDFVQGKNQV
+48 PGTSYAFVQGQSRVEK
-62 TAGTKVAIYSI
+62 GTRVILFGI
-73 TADGKWCYIGFS
+73 TSDGKWSYIGFDIH
-85 LYMGFIQTSSLNDLV
+85 MGYVQTSCLDDAI
-100 TLRNGTTA
+100 TLKNGNTD
-108 SIKATLAKSGI
+108 SIKAMLARGSS
-119 ASSGN
+119 AS

-130 GPTGSTTTTT
+130 GPTGSTTATTNA
-140 TTTGVIYNCTNWVS
+140 TGVIYNCTNWVS
-154 LRAEASSSSK
+154 LRAEANKSSK
-164 RIAKLTPNTTVTVT
+164 RVAKLTPNTTVTIT

-187 TAGNYIGFVLKTYV
+187 TAGNYIGYVLKSYV
-201 RITATG
+201 RVTSSG
-207 TTTGG
+207 STTGG
-212 TTTGGTTTG
+212 TTGGTTSG
-221 GASNR
+221 GK
-226 VYVPGVGWVDANT
+226 VYVPGVGWVDAPNSSTGT
-239 TGSGTNT
+239 TGSGSSSVGWT
-246 GWNTSGSWNAGWS
+246 GGNTSGGYTGNWTSGWGNLSGS
-259 NNNNN
+259 NNNN
-264 NNNNN
+264 
-269 TGWGSNSNNN
+269 NNN

-305 PGTNYGKVTGCAQV
+305 PGTNYSKVTGCAQV

-326 MLEYTSSDN
+326 LLEYTSSDN

-347 YLSAKYLKVTLTN
+347 YLSAKYLKVSLTN
-360 NNAGSNNNSGNNP
+360 NNAGSNNNNSGNTS

-458 VRVVGGGASAPGSAG
+458 VAVAG
-473 STGGVNTPGSTGNN
+473 SGVNTPGSTGNN
-487 VGSVSSNGTKYAKYT
+487 VSGSGVGTQYAKYT

-516 TNISDNIYCNAVNNK
+516 TNISDNIYCNAMNSK

-606 TFNINYN
+606 TFNISYN

-700 MYICLLYTSPS
+700 MYMILK
-711 PRDRG
+711 GN

>member
-48 PGTNYDFVQGKNQV
+48 PGTNYDFVKGKNQV
-62 TAGTKVAIYSI
+62 TAGTQVAIYSI
-73 TADGKWCYIGFS
+73 TDDGKWCYIGFS

-108 SIKATLAKSGI
+108 SIKATLDKSGI
-119 ASSGN
+119 TSSGN
-124 SGNVTV
+124 NGNVTV

-154 LRAEASSSSK
+154 LRAEANKSSK
-164 RIAKLTPNTTVTVT
+164 RVAKLTPNTTVTVT

-201 RITATG
+201 RITG
-207 TTTGG
+207 TTATPAPGG
-212 TTTGGTTTG
+212 TNNGSSGQT
-221 GASNR
+221 
-226 VYVPGVGWVDANT
+226 YVPGVGWVNSNNNSNANT
-239 TGSGTNT
+239 NPNWST
-246 GWNTSGSWNAGWS
+246 GWG
-259 NNNNN
+259 NNNN

-269 TGWGSNSNNN
+269 TGW
-279 NNSGN
+279 
-284 VTSNKS
+284 
-290 IGTAVTTGTINFRQG
+290 
-305 PGTNYGKVTGCAQV
+305 
-319 PKGATVT
+319 
-326 MLEYTSSDN
+326 
-335 GWYKVIYGSYTG
+335 
-347 YLSAKYLKVTLTN
+347 
-360 NNAGSNNNSGNNP
+360 
-373 GSSWNTGWNTG
+373 NTG
-384 NNNTGNNNSGS
+384 NNNSGSNNSGS

-400 TGTTT
+400 IGTTT

-458 VRVVGGGASAPGSAG
+458 VRVVGGGASAPGSTG

-516 TNISDNIYCNAVNNK
+516 TNINDNIYCNAVNNK

-700 MYICLLYTSPS
+700 MYMILK
-711 PRDRG
+711 GN